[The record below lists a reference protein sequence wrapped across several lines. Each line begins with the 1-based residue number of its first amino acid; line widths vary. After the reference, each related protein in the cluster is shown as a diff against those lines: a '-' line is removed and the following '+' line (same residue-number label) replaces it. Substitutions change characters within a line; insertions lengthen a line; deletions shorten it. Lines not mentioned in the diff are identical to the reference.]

1 MTLRR
6 GTVAD
11 MLGKLIDMSGVLA
24 GVFLVLMMLVT
35 VVDVLGRYLLNTPL
49 PGGFEMT
56 QFLLAAIVYAGLPQV
71 SRRGGHIKID
81 LLDPVTPKE
90 VVPFRDLFIELIC
103 TAAFTILSWR
113 LFVLA
118 GQSWEW
124 GDVTQYLGW
133 PLAPIIFFSSALSAV
148 AAIIH
153 AGRMVSVLTSAFITP
168 SDKKQ

>member
-1 MTLRR
+1 MTLRH
-6 GTVAD
+6 TAIAN
-11 MLGKLIDMSGVLA
+11 MFGKMIDMSGLLA

-35 VVDVLGRYLLNTPL
+35 VVDVFGRYLLNTPL

-81 LLDPVTPKE
+81 LLDSVTPNE
-90 VVPFRDLFIELIC
+90 VAPFRDVLIELIC
-103 TAAFTILSWR
+103 MAAFAVLSWR

-133 PLAPIIFFSSALSAV
+133 PLAPIIFFSSALSAI

-153 AGRMVSVLTSAFITP
+153 AGRMGSAVTSIFSTP
-168 SDKKQ
+168 SDKTQ